1 MAFFTGEHECKLDAK
16 GRLVLP
22 SRLKSVLPEASKKN
36 MIIRKGFEPNLILY
50 PLNEFQN
57 IYSRISSLNEFSS
70 EQRKLKRNLFSSI
83 SQVELDSNGRFLL
96 PKSMVS
102 HCDAEKDIVLVGMGN
117 VIELWSIKNYKKY
130 LIDDS
135 NEFSKLAQKYLD
147 EKVAMKYH
155 VPVLLK
161 ESIEGLSIKPKGTY
175 LDLTFGGG
183 GHSAKIL
190 EKLSDGGKLL
200 SFDTDED
207 AFLRNKINNKKIE
220 LVKSNFKFFDNH
232 IKQRGIQKVDGILAD
247 LGVSSYQIDKEE
259 RGFTYQGKT
268 KMDMRMNTKD
278 SIDAIEVIN
287 TYDQE
292 KLEDVFFKYGD
303 IQKPKKIVKEIIK
316 ERQKKKIVDN
326 TDFVEVLNNIF
337 KTNISFKLLSKFF
350 QAIRIEVND
359 EINSLK
365 IMLKKSAD
373 YLDSK
378 GRLVVI
384 SYHSLEDRIV
394 KNFINKS
401 SFSSDYNKDI
411 YGVKDEFFLKITKKP
426 IIPSSDEINVN
437 PRSRSAKLRIG
448 ERL

>member
-1 MAFFTGEHECKLDAK
+1 
-16 GRLVLP
+16 
-22 SRLKSVLPEASKKN
+22 
-36 MIIRKGFEPNLILY
+36 
-50 PLNEFQN
+50 
-57 IYSRISSLNEFSS
+57 
-70 EQRKLKRNLFSSI
+70 
-83 SQVELDSNGRFLL
+83 
-96 PKSMVS
+96 
-102 HCDAEKDIVLVGMGN
+102 
-117 VIELWSIKNYKKY
+117 
-130 LIDDS
+130 
-135 NEFSKLAQKYLD
+135 
-147 EKVAMKYH
+147 
-155 VPVLLK
+155 
-161 ESIEGLSIKPKGTY
+161 
-175 LDLTFGGG
+175 
-183 GHSAKIL
+183 
-190 EKLSDGGKLL
+190 
-200 SFDTDED
+200 
-207 AFLRNKINNKKIE
+207 
-220 LVKSNFKFFDNH
+220 
-232 IKQRGIQKVDGILAD
+232 
-247 LGVSSYQIDKEE
+247 
-259 RGFTYQGKT
+259 
-268 KMDMRMNTKD
+268 MNTRG

-292 KLEDVFFKYGD
+292 KLEDIFFKYGD

-426 IIPSSDEINVN
+426 IIPSSDEIKVN

>member
-1 MAFFTGEHECKLDAK
+1 
-16 GRLVLP
+16 
-22 SRLKSVLPEASKKN
+22 
-36 MIIRKGFEPNLILY
+36 
-50 PLNEFQN
+50 
-57 IYSRISSLNEFSS
+57 
-70 EQRKLKRNLFSSI
+70 
-83 SQVELDSNGRFLL
+83 
-96 PKSMVS
+96 
-102 HCDAEKDIVLVGMGN
+102 
-117 VIELWSIKNYKKY
+117 
-130 LIDDS
+130 
-135 NEFSKLAQKYLD
+135 
-147 EKVAMKYH
+147 MKYH

-247 LGVSSYQIDKEE
+247 LGVSSYQIDKKQ

-278 SIDAIEVIN
+278 SIDAIEIIN

-292 KLEDVFFKYGD
+292 KLEDIFFKYGD

-365 IMLKKSAD
+365 IMLKKSA
-373 YLDSK
+373 
-378 GRLVVI
+378 
-384 SYHSLEDRIV
+384 
-394 KNFINKS
+394 N
-401 SFSSDYNKDI
+401 
-411 YGVKDEFFLKITKKP
+411 
-426 IIPSSDEINVN
+426 
-437 PRSRSAKLRIG
+437 
-448 ERL
+448 

>member
-1 MAFFTGEHECKLDAK
+1 
-16 GRLVLP
+16 
-22 SRLKSVLPEASKKN
+22 
-36 MIIRKGFEPNLILY
+36 
-50 PLNEFQN
+50 
-57 IYSRISSLNEFSS
+57 
-70 EQRKLKRNLFSSI
+70 
-83 SQVELDSNGRFLL
+83 
-96 PKSMVS
+96 
-102 HCDAEKDIVLVGMGN
+102 
-117 VIELWSIKNYKKY
+117 
-130 LIDDS
+130 
-135 NEFSKLAQKYLD
+135 
-147 EKVAMKYH
+147 
-155 VPVLLK
+155 
-161 ESIEGLSIKPKGTY
+161 
-175 LDLTFGGG
+175 
-183 GHSAKIL
+183 
-190 EKLSDGGKLL
+190 
-200 SFDTDED
+200 
-207 AFLRNKINNKKIE
+207 
-220 LVKSNFKFFDNH
+220 
-232 IKQRGIQKVDGILAD
+232 VDGILAD

-292 KLEDVFFKYGD
+292 KLEDIFFKYGD
-303 IQKPKKIVKEIIK
+303 IQKPKKIVREIIK

>member
-1 MAFFTGEHECKLDAK
+1 
-16 GRLVLP
+16 
-22 SRLKSVLPEASKKN
+22 
-36 MIIRKGFEPNLILY
+36 
-50 PLNEFQN
+50 
-57 IYSRISSLNEFSS
+57 
-70 EQRKLKRNLFSSI
+70 
-83 SQVELDSNGRFLL
+83 
-96 PKSMVS
+96 
-102 HCDAEKDIVLVGMGN
+102 
-117 VIELWSIKNYKKY
+117 
-130 LIDDS
+130 
-135 NEFSKLAQKYLD
+135 
-147 EKVAMKYH
+147 MKYH

-292 KLEDVFFKYGD
+292 KLEDIFFKYGD

-359 EINSLK
+359 EINALK